1 MKPTKAWMCSEH
13 NGDYCIP
20 CRVVYIREE
29 DIKPR
34 GCLKLIPVTILPTP
48 YFNALRNVARTNEM
62 LCEKLDKIFSNEMY
76 EAIFTLAHSHGLSY
90 KGQPECSKEL
100 KQAKDATAKL
110 EKEEKK

>member
-48 YFNALRNVARTNEM
+48 YFNALRGVAKIVRKERKGKGNNIIL
-62 LCEKLDKIFSNEMY
+62 LC
-76 EAIFTLAHSHGLSY
+76 T
-90 KGQPECSKEL
+90 
-100 KQAKDATAKL
+100 KDDEFADALVRL